1 MNRHLEPLTREE
13 RVAQFYSAAGVNVKS
28 LIDESSVGRI
38 SRAFSLIEEEYK
50 EAESEIIRITTKLR
64 RGKPVSLELVHSLL
78 KELAD
83 LQYVLSAFAVEFGID
98 MEKAFNLVHRSNM
111 TKIDDNGRPFEVDE
125 TGKVRKGPRYEEPN
139 LEGVPFEG
147 KARCHREAIPA

>member
-13 RVAQFYSAAGVNVKS
+13 RVAAFYRAAGVNVKS
-28 LIDESSVGRI
+28 LVDPS
-38 SRAFSLIEEEYK
+38 SRARIMRAFQLIEEEFK
-50 EAESEIIRITTKLR
+50 EIDGEIIRINSKHNN
-64 RGKPVSLELVHSLL
+64 GKVIPLELVMSLI
-78 KELAD
+78 KEMAD

-98 MEKAFNLVHRSNM
+98 LQLAFNLVHQSNM
-111 TKIDDNGRPFEVDE
+111 TKIDDEGQPFEIDE

-147 KARCHREAIPA
+147 KARCHREAVPA